1 MLSKLEPWTIKQL
14 YQCMLN
20 DLLLCNTDFER
31 TMCKII
37 CKKEM
42 IEFSKKLNRKLTP
55 REQAII
61 DNL

>member
-1 MLSKLEPWTIKQL
+1 MVDKLEPWTIKQL
-14 YQCMLN
+14 HQSMID
-20 DLLLCNTDFER
+20 DLLSCNTDFER

-37 CKKEM
+37 CRKEI

-61 DNL
+61 DSL